1 MIPVQQLRNSPPTG
15 LGQARALAHR
25 AAQLLTMSARAN
37 LQPVPDDSH
46 SNLGWNSETQ
56 SLVSHP
62 LEVGG
67 AQTHAMLCFNPLR
80 LELTR
85 NGQLTER
92 IELDGIS
99 DSDARSWLDTQLVRI
114 GLEAA
119 SKGVLP
125 YDLPKDV
132 ANIMTYNTEGLG
144 EQLASLT
151 AWFNTAHQ
159 VLSDLASSLS
169 EFRPGASPVRCW
181 PHHFDIATYVGIEQ
195 GSAEAARGIGVG
207 LSPGDESYNQPYFYV
222 NPWPHLDP
230 TKLPPAPAPGHW
242 HVEGFVGVIATGEE
256 ILTLSDIQSQL
267 PLFVENAFGIGRDQ
281 LGARV

>member
-1 MIPVQQLRNSPPTG
+1 MISVQQLRSSPPTG

-25 AAQLLTMSARAN
+25 AAQLVTMAARAN

-62 LEVGG
+62 LEDGG
-67 AQTHAMLCFNPLR
+67 AQTHATLCFNPLR
-80 LELTR
+80 LGLTR
-85 NGQLTER
+85 NGQLAER
-92 IELDGIS
+92 FELDGITNA
-99 DSDARSWLDTQLVRI
+99 DARGWLDTQLIRF

-119 SKGVLP
+119 SKGALP

-132 ANIMTYNTEGLG
+132 ADISTYSTKDLG
-144 EQLASLT
+144 EQLASLA
-151 AWFNTAHQ
+151 AWFNTAHH
-159 VLSDLASSLS
+159 VLSDFASSLS
-169 EFRPGASPVRCW
+169 GFRPGASPVRCW
-181 PHHFDIATYVGIEQ
+181 PHHFDIATYVGLEQ

-230 TKLPPAPAPGHW
+230 DKLPPAPAPGHW
-242 HVEGFVGVIATGEE
+242 HRDGFVGAIATGEE

-267 PLFVENAFGIGRDQ
+267 PLFVANAFEIGRDQ
-281 LGARV
+281 LGARE